1 MDGSAC
7 CRTLNDFGWRKGWI
21 VCVIDN
27 LCFFKKRG
35 NVENFSFTLIASLLF
50 RLLNV
55 QLWTG
60 KIKDCK
66 QIGEIFWNSFYSG
79 SV

>member
-1 MDGSAC
+1 MDGWIGS
-7 CRTLNDFGWRKGWI
+7 LNDFGWRKGWI

-55 QLWTG
+55 G
-60 KIKDCK
+60 
-66 QIGEIFWNSFYSG
+66 GEDKG
-79 SV
+79 L